1 MIMLEEIVVRDGR
14 RVVFNAFRISE
25 AITAAFGTVGYTA
38 SGLLD
43 ALGDALVECAH
54 CVNNY
59 LAQGTHRLF
68 RFMFSIAHD
77 LAHLLLHCFC
87 MVATGIRTVETY
99 DRDAVET
106 QDAANDARMDALT
119 ATFLGS
125 VQPIRKGAMIRRQNR
140 GSTEPVSEDDNRIE
154 MYRGRGG
161 NQRRRAETRIIIDI
175 GGPPYVH
182 SGQLYQGLPRRS
194 LRVLGH
200 DQPLFGNA

>member
-1 MIMLEEIVVRDGR
+1 MLEEIVVRDGR
-14 RVVFNAFRISE
+14 RVEFDTRRIIAAINA
-25 AITAAFGTVGYTA
+25 AYDTVGYA
-38 SGLLD
+38 ARGLLGV
-43 ALGDALVECAH
+43 LGDALVECMDRMGD
-54 CVNNY
+54 CS
-59 LAQGTHRLF
+59 AQGTHRLF

-154 MYRGRGG
+154 MYRGHGG
-161 NQRRRAETRIIIDI
+161 NQRRWAMARIIIKI

-182 SGQLYQGLPRRS
+182 SGKVSRGFYGRIPGIP
-194 LRVLGH
+194 GH
-200 DQPLFGNA
+200 ARPLCGIE